1 MVFFQNYICDSNF
14 VSRDLQDKLKKKLFN
29 SQYKYKALEEE
40 IVQSKH
46 WPPISSS
53 SGLADVFQRLDS
65 AQTIDHDRTSLMSSL
80 ADSASETGSIHIEN
94 VEYEA
99 AQREVGG
106 PVNDM
111 PTLDSQISL
120 VDDDATLIIDDEN
133 GTDNLGYYQ
142 DGVLKQGSSVTTKL

>member
-1 MVFFQNYICDSNF
+1 MLFFQNYICDSHF

-46 WPPISSS
+46 WPPVSSW

-80 ADSASETGSIHIEN
+80 ADSASETGSIHIEH
-94 VEYEA
+94 VESEA
-99 AQREVGG
+99 AQREV
-106 PVNDM
+106 
-111 PTLDSQISL
+111 
-120 VDDDATLIIDDEN
+120 LIR
-133 GTDNLGYYQ
+133 Y
-142 DGVLKQGSSVTTKL
+142 SS